1 MKPALLADWDLSHVL
16 AQLNQAK
23 HVYAETAA
31 PESQGKSIF
40 RENPDPA
47 NINEYHLGIA
57 DEAGHLEFKCGE
69 FVVSH
74 EGTSLRATGQI
85 EMASG
90 KDLPK
95 LQLPEQ
101 WWCSSEAAVAAI
113 KKVARQELEELLKKD
128 RSKREEPKS
137 LEYSLS
143 SSATAAKKK
152 PTLAAGSM
160 TLGKLG
166 LPRTP

>member
-1 MKPALLADWDLSHVL
+1 MKPALLAEWDLSHVL

-23 HVYAETAA
+23 HVCTTSAA
-31 PESQGKSIF
+31 PESQSKSIF

-57 DEAGHLEFKCGE
+57 DHAGHLEFKCGE

-74 EGTSLRATGQI
+74 EGMRLRAAGQNDQ
-85 EMASG
+85 ASG
-90 KDLPK
+90 KDAPK
-95 LQLPEQ
+95 MQLPEQ

-128 RSKREEPKS
+128 RSKREETKS
-137 LEYSLS
+137 FEISMS

-152 PTLAAGSM
+152 PTLAAGLM
-160 TLGKLG
+160 TLGKLT
-166 LPRTP
+166 LQLHA